1 MIHGFE
7 TEIATEVGIP
17 AAIVLHNIFYWCK
30 RNEERGLHL
39 HEGRHWMYCTQAEF
53 AKQIPYLSERTLRRA
68 LTDLREHGLLLVAN
82 YNKIAFD
89 RTCWYAPS
97 DRALAVYANSDAPSG
112 QIDAFRT
119 VHDDRDN
126 TKSKPKEDIPPIIP
140 QEDKPKPTPAP
151 KPPKKEY
158 DYRLF
163 DIFWQAYPRKTAK
176 DAARKAWVKL
186 NPNEKLFEKIMD
198 GLNRSVQFDRGF
210 RDPQYT
216 PHPATWLN
224 GKRWEDKF
232 ELPKPTT
239 TPPRNNAFDELRSIA
254 KEKGAPPPEREW
266 R

>member
-30 RNEERGLHL
+30 RNEGRGLHL

-97 DRALAVYANSDAPSG
+97 DRALDVYANSDASCG
-112 QIDAFRT
+112 QPDVIRP
-119 VHDDRDN
+119 VRDDRDN
-126 TKSKPKEDIPPIIP
+126 TKSKPKEDIPPIAP
-140 QEDKPKPTPAP
+140 QRDKPKPKKTAKP
-151 KPPKKEY
+151 KPPA
-158 DYRLF
+158 DLALF
-163 DIFWQAYPRKTAK
+163 NTFWQAYPKK
-176 DAARKAWVKL
+176 VDKQESVEVWKKL
-186 NPNEKLFEKIMD
+186 NPSPELFETIMN
-198 GLNRSVQFDRGF
+198 GLNRSVAFDHRF
-210 RDPQYT
+210 RDRQYT
-216 PHPATWLN
+216 PSPARWLRR
-224 GKRWEDKF
+224 KSWEDEF
-232 ELPKPTT
+232 EMPKPTT